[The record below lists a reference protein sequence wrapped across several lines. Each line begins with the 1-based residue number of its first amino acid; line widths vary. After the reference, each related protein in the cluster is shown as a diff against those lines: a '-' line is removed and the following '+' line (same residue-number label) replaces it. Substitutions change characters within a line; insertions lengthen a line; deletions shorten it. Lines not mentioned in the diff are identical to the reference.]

1 MAPTKPLVVEHT
13 VDRTPEYEKFIDEL
27 RLFHEKRGTHFEQ
40 EPKMGTLSVD
50 LLKLFNY
57 IVEHGGYDK
66 VSDEK
71 LMWRKMCEGLGLM
84 RHNAP
89 ADAYTLKQ
97 IFYKNLAAY
106 EIKTV
111 HKKEPPPPEIL
122 EFTTAK
128 GGGLLTRTLD
138 NFIAKGKNEREESE
152 DGTPSRER
160 PVADTPSS
168 ARASRGLREAPA
180 PRVIFHPDTNSSRQS
195 RHASGTQQAGTP
207 STSHSQP
214 HSQPQSHSHSHNN
227 TPASV
232 HPLSHPPPS
241 RGGASHMYNPPGP
254 EMGNPFVQGYQAQP
268 PIQVPLR
275 IVDTPAS
282 NPELFA
288 RKQRLLRQPQ
298 VVAPNAG
305 TIIRHC
311 IPPGTLDGPNIYER
325 CLLALRSGIRA
336 EQAFGAH
343 HLLKISFER
352 GDKYKFSQF
361 CGLAEGLTE
370 FALGVGNM
378 FYEVDWVVS
387 YDPDFDSEEIGQL
400 DGINGTPDILERI
413 ARLKRKDV
421 QDNLLTEA
429 FRDHLTLILETTQ
442 TIRNMV
448 IMPDNAYFMSEYP
461 PVKDLLCVLLHL
473 PDLDVVVELKHFAL
487 EIAEQ
492 IIQYLILDSDD
503 PLYKSLL
510 EQLKSTDRGVIVT
523 ALRALNRIA
532 FVHPTETNRLGKVP
546 PSVLESLMN
555 WLLLNDEDLLDM
567 STDFLY
573 QYTAVVD
580 NLDTMLK
587 SINMEHLVAHLVRL
601 LSHGAKR
608 STREIVVS
616 EARVAYDAEPP
627 SEQVVPTP
635 KDLLDRLLAYEE
647 PERCFAWIR
656 CFFEEDPGANIT
668 QLAIWQA
675 YNTAFLDPLKRKGR
689 TMINA
694 PEFIRNITSVYEA
707 AGAHI
712 VHEQGPG
719 GQSQQKYLI
728 RGIRARPYPISP
740 EGRGYFQCQWTRM
753 PGHAIKC
760 GAWNLTAEKMW
771 EHIVADHLREV
782 RGEDGKFKNRSGTYA
797 CEWDGCRTHRQ
808 PKQLQLTQFMT
819 HLKTHLVAEE
829 IRHASRVVDP
839 TPGGGSV
846 AGTPGGSIPPSSPSK
861 QQQQQQRFKSR
872 VVKPAKTITITLEET
887 ASSRDERAPNAPP
900 SAAGIPL
907 SAVLILRNIARNVVK
922 TESEQELIRKQRE
935 LRQQSASNGDDTT
948 QEVEGW
954 NERLFR
960 PVHQRLWEVFTENR
974 LLAPYLSSL
983 FQLIEAE
990 RRDFAVRGSD

>member
-1 MAPTKPLVVEHT
+1 MAPAKPVVVEHT
-13 VDRTPEYEKFIDEL
+13 VDRTPEYEKFIEDL
-27 RLFHEKRGTHFEQ
+27 RVFHEKRGTHFEA

-50 LLKLFNY
+50 LLKLFKH

-138 NFIAKGKNEREESE
+138 NFQAKGKNDREESE

-180 PRVIFHPDTNSSRQS
+180 PRVIFHPDTNSSRQT
-195 RHASGTQQAGTP
+195 RHASGAQQTATP

-227 TPASV
+227 NNIPASI
-232 HPLSHPPPS
+232 HTSSHPPPS
-241 RGGASHMYNPPGP
+241 RGGASHMYNPPGLD
-254 EMGNPFVQGYQAQP
+254 MSNPFVQGYQPQP

-275 IVDTPAS
+275 LVDTPAS

-288 RKQRLLRQPQ
+288 RKQRLLRQP
-298 VVAPNAG
+298 VVPAPNAG
-305 TIIRHC
+305 LIVRNC
-311 IPPGTLDGPNIYER
+311 VPPGTLDGPNIYER

-361 CGLAEGLTE
+361 SGLAEGLTE

-378 FYEVDWVVS
+378 FYEVDWAVS
-387 YDPDFDSEEIGQL
+387 YDPDFDGDDIGQL

-413 ARLKRKDV
+413 AQLKRKDV
-421 QDNLLTEA
+421 QDNLLPEA
-429 FRDHLTLILETTQ
+429 FRDQLTLILETTQ

-473 PDLDVVVELKHFAL
+473 PDLEVVVELKHFAL

-492 IIQYLILDSDD
+492 IIQYLVLDADD

-510 EQLKSTDRGVIVT
+510 EQLKSNDRGVIVT

-532 FVHPTETNRLGKVP
+532 FVHPTETNRLGNVP

-608 STREIVVS
+608 SNREIIVS
-616 EARVAYDAEPP
+616 EARVAYETGPP

-635 KDLLDRLLAYEE
+635 KDLLEKLLALEE
-647 PERCFAWIR
+647 PERCYAWIR

-689 TMINA
+689 PMINA
-694 PEFIRNITSVYEA
+694 PEFIRNITNVYEA

-712 VHEQGPG
+712 VHEPGPG
-719 GQSQQKYLI
+719 GQQQQKYLI
-728 RGIRARPYPISP
+728 RGIRPRPYPISL
-740 EGRGYFQCQWTRM
+740 EGRGYFQCQWTRV
-753 PGHAIKC
+753 PGQANKC

-771 EHIVADHLREV
+771 EHIVADHLREP
-782 RGEDGKFKNRSGTYA
+782 RGEDGKFKNRAGTYV
-797 CEWDGCRTHRQ
+797 CEWDDCRTHRQ
-808 PKQLQLTQFMT
+808 PRQLHLAQFMT
-819 HLKTHLVAEE
+819 HLKTHLSAEE
-829 IRHASRVVDP
+829 LRHASRVEQTAPPAAV
-839 TPGGGSV
+839 
-846 AGTPGGSIPPSSPSK
+846 GTPGGVPPPSPSK
-861 QQQQQQRFKSR
+861 HQRFKSR
-872 VVKPAKTITITLEET
+872 VVKPAKTITIALEET
-887 ASSRDERAPNAPP
+887 ASSRDERAPNAPL

-935 LRQQSASNGDDTT
+935 LRQRTSSSSGNGDDDSPT
-948 QEVEGW
+948 VEGW

-990 RRDFAVRGSD
+990 RRDFAARSE